1 MHDEGKGQSK
11 GQGEEGR
18 EEGLLMTDAA
28 NWIGLGCVGG
38 ALIVCGL
45 ALYLLL
51 FGWRSVVDVAR
62 RWIDQK

>member
-1 MHDEGKGQSK
+1 MA
-11 GQGEEGR
+11 
-18 EEGLLMTDAA
+18 DAA

-38 ALIVCGL
+38 MLIVCGL